1 MMMPLIDLETITQN
15 LPEGFED
22 IILNSL
28 HLDEV
33 GNTIKSFSRLKI
45 LQIVKQE
52 KGQSSRDA
60 EIRACPLK
68 TKHKSLAFIFPTF

>member
-52 KGQSSRDA
+52 KGQSSR
-60 EIRACPLK
+60 LW
-68 TKHKSLAFIFPTF
+68 LAMITVR